1 MLGLLGESLHV
12 AGLSLSRGAKAP
24 PPHLSELIL
33 ELCEILHPTLSSAV
47 GALEEFS
54 CSRKQ
59 MVSMQPELATVSQHQ
74 RSPCPLGK
82 PLTDAA

>member
-12 AGLSLSRGAKAP
+12 AGLSLSRGTEAP

-33 ELCEILHPTLSSAV
+33 ELCGILRPTLSGAV

-59 MVSMQPELATVSQHQ
+59 TVSMQPELVTASQ
-74 RSPCPLGK
+74 R
-82 PLTDAA
+82 